1 MIIQRVNRT
10 NPEKVFIVGYNDNA
24 GAMTKGAVVVFDYD
38 GTDDGIA
45 LEKSSIGAAAK
56 AHLAAGIVDT
66 ALAAAAYGLVQ
77 CYGVRT
83 DAIIL
88 KCGIATTDNAIIGD
102 AMVMDTT
109 NDGLSGVATG
119 VVSAYFPGFVMGE
132 TMASSASTATTTATV
147 FIRLM

>member
-10 NPEKVFIVGYNDNA
+10 NPEKVFIIGYNDNA
-24 GAMTKGAVVVFDYD
+24 AAMVKGAVVDFDYD
-38 GTDDGIA
+38 GTDDGLA

-56 AHLAAGIVDT
+56 STLVAGIVDT

-88 KCGIATTDNAIIGD
+88 KCGTATTDDSVLGD

-109 NDGLSGVATG
+109 NDGLSGTAAG
-119 VVSAYFPGFVMGE
+119 AISAYFPGVVCGE
-132 TMASSASTATTTATV
+132 VIASSASTETTTATV